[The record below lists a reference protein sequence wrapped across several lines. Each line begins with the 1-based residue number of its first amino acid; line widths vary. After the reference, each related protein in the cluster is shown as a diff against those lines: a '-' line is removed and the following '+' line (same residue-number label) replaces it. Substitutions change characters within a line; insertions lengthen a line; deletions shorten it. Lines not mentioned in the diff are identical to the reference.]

1 MRLGHVVRN
10 MQLNVAADEVAPQRP
25 GDNHPRNCR
34 AQANQD
40 HPAKVGVH
48 LRRQQHRRRS
58 RQQKR
63 RGGGNAGK
71 QRDHQLH
78 EVSTGMA
85 RHREGDA
92 NQQYDRHFEEQ
103 RQRADETGET
113 NRIVRAIVAKG
124 FEHLDGNLID
134 RPRFMQD
141 LTEHRAERDDDR
153 QEAQRTAHPFLH
165 RRRDFIQRHAGE
177 ETGANR
183 NHHQSHEGVHSRLH
197 D

>member
-1 MRLGHVVRN
+1 
-10 MQLNVAADEVAPQRP
+10 
-25 GDNHPRNCR
+25 
-34 AQANQD
+34 
-40 HPAKVGVH
+40 
-48 LRRQQHRRRS
+48 
-58 RQQKR
+58 
-63 RGGGNAGK
+63 
-71 QRDHQLH
+71 
-78 EVSTGMA
+78 MA

-153 QEAQRTAHPFLH
+153 REAQRTAHPFLH

>member
-1 MRLGHVVRN
+1 MRFADIVRN
-10 MQLNVAADEVAPQRP
+10 MQLNVAANEVTPQRT
-25 GDNHPRNCR
+25 GDNHPRDR
-34 AQANQD
+34 GAQANQD

-48 LRRQQHRRRS
+48 LRRQQHRRRPGK
-58 RQQKR
+58 QE
-63 RGGGNAGK
+63 RGGGGHPGK

-78 EVSTGMA
+78 EVSAGMA
-85 RHREGDA
+85 RHRESDA
-92 NQQYDRHFEEQ
+92 DQQDNGHFEEQ
-103 RQRADETGET
+103 RQRADKTGKT
-113 NRIVRAIVAKG
+113 NRIVRAVVAEG

-177 ETGANR
+177 KTCTNR
-183 NHHQSHEGVHSRLH
+183 NHHQSHEGVHPRFH